1 MIKHITI
8 DGMDRKLCN
17 NALLPRRYRN
27 QFGKDLVIEM
37 NRWAKD
43 AQNDPQSV
51 DFTVLENLTFLMLRE
66 AGEDVGSTPEEWL
79 ATIDDTFGFYKLMP
93 EIVEFWQAGTK
104 TTATPKKK

>member
-1 MIKHITI
+1 MIKHVKI
-8 DGMDRKLCN
+8 DGIDRKLCN

-37 NRWAKD
+37 DRWAKA

-66 AGEDVGSTPEEWL
+66 AGEDVGETPEEWL

-93 EIVEFWQAGTK
+93 EIVEFWKAGNL